1 MNPCTFFTWLLL
13 CLIGTSL
20 CHAQA
25 LTEPRDNQKLL
36 ELRKEYAETG
46 IIGPIVMTGI
56 GAGLTLGSAVM
67 AVDWL
72 LYRSL
77 PCRESTTPG
86 VADDCSMRELAP
98 YFGYTAIGLGAVGV
112 PLLAIGIP
120 WLFNRLADRRK
131 LRKQINRL
139 EQRPPPEFGL
149 LIAPQRAEARITL
162 HF

>member
-1 MNPCTFFTWLLL
+1 MKPFCFFTFLLL
-13 CLIGTSL
+13 GLLGTSL

-36 ELRKEYAETG
+36 ELRKQYAETG

-56 GAGLTLGSAVM
+56 GAGLTVGAAAFV
-67 AVDWL
+67 VDWA

-77 PCRESTTPG
+77 PCRESTVPG

-131 LRKQINRL
+131 LRKQIQNI
-139 EQRPPPEFGL
+139 EQRPPPDFGL
-149 LIAPQRAEARITL
+149 IITPQHAEARITL